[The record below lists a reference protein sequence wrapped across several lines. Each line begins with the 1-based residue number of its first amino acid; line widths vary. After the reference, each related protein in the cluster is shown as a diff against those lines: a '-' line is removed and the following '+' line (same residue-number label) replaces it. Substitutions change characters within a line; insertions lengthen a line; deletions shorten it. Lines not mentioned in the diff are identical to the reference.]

1 MYLLSPS
8 SRLLTVLCP
17 IHTVCKCVY
26 RTYVHTYV
34 HIVNLINVYLCRQ
47 DCGHM
52 YRHIYTHI
60 YVCYVHIWNT
70 YRVCICVSMFSSRND
85 FASCPQ
91 GTLGSAWGHFLACHT
106 GTGCYHHPTAH
117 WTVAFPKKKPSQP
130 KCQQLTCCCSCCLV
144 AKLCPILCVPMDCST
159 PSFPVLHYLPE
170 CAQIVDMYTLPYTK
184 QITNKDLLYS
194 TGNHSVLCGD
204 LSGKEIQ
211 EGIYAHT

>member
-1 MYLLSPS
+1 MD
-8 SRLLTVLCP
+8 TCIDTF
-17 IHTVCKCVY
+17 IHTYMSAMYIYGIRIECVY
-26 RTYVHTYV
+26 VC
-34 HIVNLINVYLCRQ
+34 LCSQ
-47 DCGHM
+47 AGM
-52 YRHIYTHI
+52 I
-60 YVCYVHIWNT
+60 
-70 YRVCICVSMFSSRND
+70 

-91 GTLGSAWGHFLACHT
+91 ETLGSAWGHFLACHT

-117 WTVAFPKKKPSQP
+117 WTVALPKKKPSQP

-144 AKLCPILCVPMDCST
+144 AKLCPILCVPVDCST